1 MEQKRGYMDRKTIN
15 SKNFKCLGL
24 SILEALVATAIVGIG
39 FVAVFQM
46 VNYSAVSINTS
57 AERTKTNFL
66 IDMIAEDLVSAQN
79 SIGGDSR
86 KLHAI
91 DSFVEKRELLN
102 ITNCEK
108 YEGDGNMYP
117 TIVDGEPL
125 GTSPDRKQAKWRHLI
140 ATDNAIKCRT
150 EKDSRSVKVFKIK
163 PMGTEDQ
170 VFFSKVEIRMNN
182 GNKIKYLYF
191 PISQEM
197 GK

>member
-1 MEQKRGYMDRKTIN
+1 MDRKTMN

-24 SILEALVATAIVGIG
+24 SILEALVATVIVGIG

-66 IDMIAEDLVSAQN
+66 IDMIAEDLVAEQDFIAEDGN
-79 SIGGDSR
+79 

-91 DSFVEKRELLN
+91 DSFVDTRPILN
-102 ITNCEK
+102 INTCEP
-108 YEGDGNMYP
+108 YEKDGNMYP
-117 TIVDGEPL
+117 ADADGVSL
-125 GTSPDRKQAKWRHLI
+125 KTSPDRKVAKWKHLI
-140 ATDNAIKCRT
+140 ATNNAIKCRSGNDT
-150 EKDSRSVKVFKIK
+150 RSIRVFKIQPSDTK
-163 PMGTEDQ
+163 DQ
-170 VFFSKVEIRMNN
+170 IFFGKVEIRMNN

-197 GK
+197 GE

>member
-1 MEQKRGYMDRKTIN
+1 MDRKTII

-24 SILEALVATAIVGIG
+24 SILEALVATIIVGIG

-66 IDMIAEDLVSAQN
+66 IDMIAEDLIVEQDFVDGEGS
-79 SIGGDSR
+79 

-91 DSFVEKRELLN
+91 DSFSDTRLILN
-102 ITNCEK
+102 ITRCED
-108 YEGDGNMYP
+108 YEGDGDMYP
-117 TIVDGEPL
+117 TDAGGVAL
-125 GTSPDRKQAKWRHLI
+125 ATSPDRKLEKWKHLI
-140 ATDNAIKCRT
+140 ATDNAIKCRSSRDT
-150 EKDSRSVKVFKIK
+150 RSVRVFKIQ
-163 PMGTEDQ
+163 PSGTKDQ
-170 VFFSKVEIRMNN
+170 VFFGKVEIRMNN

>member
-1 MEQKRGYMDRKTIN
+1 MDRKTIN

-24 SILEALVATAIVGIG
+24 SLIEALVATAIVGIG

-66 IDMIAEDLVSAQN
+66 IDMIAEDLVADQDFVS
-79 SIGGDSR
+79 GDGE

-91 DSFVEKRELLN
+91 DSFTETKSILN
-102 ITNCEK
+102 ITSCEQ
-108 YEGDGNMYP
+108 YEGDGDMYP
-117 TIVDGEPL
+117 TNADGIPL
-125 GTSPDRKQAKWRHLI
+125 ATSPDRKVAKWKHLI
-140 ATDNAIKCRT
+140 ASDNAIKCRSNRDT
-150 EKDSRSVKVFKIK
+150 RSVRVFKIR
-163 PMGTEDQ
+163 PSGTEDQ
-170 VFFSKVEIRMNN
+170 IFFGKVEVKMNN

-197 GK
+197 GE

>member
-1 MEQKRGYMDRKTIN
+1 MDRKTIN
-15 SKNFKCLGL
+15 SKSFRCLGL
-24 SILEALVATAIVGIG
+24 SLLEALVATAIVGIG

-66 IDMIAEDLVSAQN
+66 IDMIAEDLVADQDFVS
-79 SIGGDSR
+79 GDGE

-91 DSFVEKRELLN
+91 DSFVDTKPILN
-102 ITNCEK
+102 ITSCDQ

-117 TIVDGEPL
+117 TNADGVSL
-125 GTSPDRKQAKWRHLI
+125 KTSPDRKVAKWKHLI
-140 ATDNAIKCRT
+140 ASDNAIKCRSNRDT
-150 EKDSRSVKVFKIK
+150 RSVRVFKIK
-163 PMGTEDQ
+163 PSGTEDQ
-170 VFFSKVEIRMNN
+170 IFFAKVEVRMNN
-182 GNKIKYLYF
+182 GSKIKYLYF

>member
-1 MEQKRGYMDRKTIN
+1 MDRKTII

-24 SILEALVATAIVGIG
+24 SILEALVATIIVGIG

-66 IDMIAEDLVSAQN
+66 IDMIVEDLVSAQDTVA
-79 SIGGDSR
+79 GDTR

-91 DSFVEKRELLN
+91 DSFTEKRELLN
-102 ITNCEK
+102 IINCER
-108 YEGDGNMYP
+108 YEGDGSMYP
-117 TIVDGEPL
+117 TISDDGVAL
-125 GTSPDRKQAKWRHLI
+125 GTSPDKKQAKWRHLI
-140 ATDNAIKCRT
+140 ATDNAIKCRS
-150 EKDSRSVKVFKIK
+150 EKDTRSVQVFKIR
-163 PMGTEDQ
+163 PIGTLDE
-170 VFFSKVEIRMNN
+170 VFFGKVEIKMNN
-182 GNKIKYLYF
+182 GNKVKYLYF

>member
-1 MEQKRGYMDRKTIN
+1 MDRKTIN

-24 SILEALVATAIVGIG
+24 SILEALVATVIVGIG

-57 AERTKTNFL
+57 AERTKTIFL
-66 IDMIAEDLVSAQN
+66 IDMIAEDLVAAQN
-79 SIGGDSR
+79 FVDEDGN

-91 DSFVEKRELLN
+91 DSFDETKQILN
-102 ITNCEK
+102 ITSCEQ
-108 YEGDGNMYP
+108 YEGDGDMYP
-117 TIVDGEPL
+117 SNVDADETTL
-125 GTSPDRKQAKWRHLI
+125 ETSGRKVAKWKHLI
-140 ATDNAIKCRT
+140 ASDNAIKCRSNRDT
-150 EKDSRSVKVFKIK
+150 RSVRVFKIK
-163 PMGTEDQ
+163 PSGTEDQ
-170 VFFSKVEIRMNN
+170 IFFGKVEVRMNN

>member
-1 MEQKRGYMDRKTIN
+1 MDRKTIN

-24 SILEALVATAIVGIG
+24 SILEALVATVIVGIG

-66 IDMIAEDLVSAQN
+66 IDMIAEDLVADQDFVS
-79 SIGGDSR
+79 GDGE

-91 DSFVEKRELLN
+91 DSFVDTKPILN
-102 ITNCEK
+102 ITSCDQ
-108 YEGDGNMYP
+108 YEGDGDMYP
-117 TIVDGEPL
+117 TNAGGVAL
-125 GTSPDRKQAKWRHLI
+125 ATSPDRKLEKWKHLI
-140 ATDNAIKCRT
+140 ATDNAIKCRSSRDT
-150 EKDSRSVKVFKIK
+150 RSVRVFKIK
-163 PMGTEDQ
+163 PSGTEDQ
-170 VFFSKVEIRMNN
+170 IFFGKVEIRMNN

>member
-1 MEQKRGYMDRKTIN
+1 MDRKTIN
-15 SKNFKCLGL
+15 SKNFKYLGL
-24 SILEALVATAIVGIG
+24 SLLEALVATAIVGIG

-66 IDMIAEDLVSAQN
+66 IDMIAEDLVADQDFVS
-79 SIGGDSR
+79 GDGE

-91 DSFVEKRELLN
+91 DSFVDTKPILN
-102 ITNCEK
+102 ITSCDQ

-117 TIVDGEPL
+117 TNADGVAL
-125 GTSPDRKQAKWRHLI
+125 ATSPDRKVAKWKHLI
-140 ATDNAIKCRT
+140 ATNNAIKCRSPRDT
-150 EKDSRSVKVFKIK
+150 RSVRVFKIQ
-163 PMGTEDQ
+163 PSGTEDQ
-170 VFFSKVEIRMNN
+170 VFFGKVEIRMNN

>member
-1 MEQKRGYMDRKTIN
+1 MDRKTIN
-15 SKNFKCLGL
+15 SKNFKYLGL
-24 SILEALVATAIVGIG
+24 SLLEALVATAIVGIG

-66 IDMIAEDLVSAQN
+66 IDMIAEDLVAEQDFIAEDGN
-79 SIGGDSR
+79 

-91 DSFVEKRELLN
+91 DSFVDTKPILN
-102 ITNCEK
+102 INTCEP
-108 YEGDGNMYP
+108 YEKDGNMYP
-117 TIVDGEPL
+117 ADADGVSL
-125 GTSPDRKQAKWRHLI
+125 KTSPDRKVAKWKHLI
-140 ATDNAIKCRT
+140 ASDNAIKCRSVRDT
-150 EKDSRSVKVFKIK
+150 RSVRVFKIQ
-163 PMGTEDQ
+163 PSGTKDQ
-170 VFFSKVEIRMNN
+170 VFFGKVEIRMNN

>member
-1 MEQKRGYMDRKTIN
+1 MDGKTMN

-24 SILEALVATAIVGIG
+24 SILEALVATVIVGIG

-66 IDMIAEDLVSAQN
+66 IDMIVEDLVSEQDTIA
-79 SIGGDSR
+79 GDNR

-91 DSFVEKRELLN
+91 DSFTEKRELLN
-102 ITNCEK
+102 IINCER
-108 YEGDGNMYP
+108 YEGDGSMYP
-117 TIVDGEPL
+117 TISDDGVVL
-125 GTSPDRKQAKWRHLI
+125 GTSPDKKQAKWRHLI
-140 ATDNAIKCRT
+140 ATDNAIKCRS
-150 EKDSRSVKVFKIK
+150 EKDTRSVQVFKIR
-163 PMGTEDQ
+163 PVGTLDE
-170 VFFSKVEIRMNN
+170 VFFGKVEIKMNN
-182 GNKIKYLYF
+182 GNKVKYLYF

>member
-1 MEQKRGYMDRKTIN
+1 MDRKTIN

-24 SILEALVATAIVGIG
+24 SLLEALVATAIVGIG

-66 IDMIAEDLVSAQN
+66 IDMIAEDLVADQDFVS
-79 SIGGDSR
+79 GDGE

-91 DSFVEKRELLN
+91 DSFVDTKPILN
-102 ITNCEK
+102 ITSCDQ

-117 TIVDGEPL
+117 TNADGVAL
-125 GTSPDRKQAKWRHLI
+125 ATSPDRKVAKWKHLI
-140 ATDNAIKCRT
+140 ATNNAIKCRSPRDT
-150 EKDSRSVKVFKIK
+150 RSVRVFKIQ
-163 PMGTEDQ
+163 PSGTKDQ
-170 VFFSKVEIRMNN
+170 VFFGKVEIRMNN